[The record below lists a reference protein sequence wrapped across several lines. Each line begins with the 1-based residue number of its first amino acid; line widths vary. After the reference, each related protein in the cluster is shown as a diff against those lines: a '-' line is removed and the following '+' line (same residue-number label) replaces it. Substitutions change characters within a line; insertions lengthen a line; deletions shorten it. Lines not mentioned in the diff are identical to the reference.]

1 MGKRFFLSSL
11 KKRFPKLLM
20 PDRKSV
26 LRDYALI
33 VLGAAVGSFGLV
45 VFLVP
50 YKIAPGGIGGLATVL
65 HALWHFPV
73 GLTMLVFNVPLF
85 LLGLKFLGGSFGLRT
100 IVGIVLYSLFA
111 DLYGEILRIPVP
123 TDNIIMALVY
133 GGVLLGAG
141 LGLVLRGGGSTGGT
155 DIPAR
160 ILSRYSGLS
169 TGVSFLFFDTAIIA
183 FAGVVFGNID
193 LVLYG
198 FLALGVSIKVIDI
211 VLDGFSYARAAI
223 IVTDVPDIV
232 YYQIMAGLN
241 RGATLMQGRGMYT
254 DVAKSVIYCVIEKR
268 EVERLKRLVKVAD
281 SKAFVVIT
289 DVHEVM
295 GYGFRRRG
303 SA

>member
-1 MGKRFFLSSL
+1 MVKRFFLSSL
-11 KKRFPKLLM
+11 KERFPKLLL
-20 PDRKSV
+20 PDWKST
-26 LRDYALI
+26 LRDYILI
-33 VLGAAVGSFGLV
+33 FVGAAVGSFGLV

-50 YKIAPGGIGGLATVL
+50 YRIAPGGVGGLATVI
-65 HALWHFPV
+65 HFLWHVPV
-73 GLTMLVFNVPLF
+73 GLTMLAFNVPLF

-100 IVGIVLYSLFA
+100 IFGIVLYSIFA
-111 DLYGEILRIPVP
+111 DLYGEILRIPIL

-133 GGVLLGAG
+133 GAVLLGVG

-160 ILSRYSGLS
+160 ILSRYTGLS

-183 FAGVVFGNID
+183 FAGAVFGEID

-198 FLALGVSIKVIDI
+198 FVALGVSIKVIDI

-232 YYQIMAGLN
+232 YYQIMAGLD
-241 RGATLMQGRGMYT
+241 RGATLVKGRGMYT
-254 DVAKSVIYCVIEKR
+254 DVDKNVIYCVIEKR
-268 EVERLKRLVKVAD
+268 EVERLKRMVKVAD
-281 SKAFVVIT
+281 PRAFVVIT
-289 DVHEVM
+289 EVHEVV

>member
-1 MGKRFFLSSL
+1 MGKNLFLSSL
-11 KKRFPKLLM
+11 RQKFPKLKL
-20 PDRKSV
+20 PDWKSA

-33 VLGAAVGSFGLV
+33 VVGAAVGSFGLV
-45 VFLVP
+45 AFLVP
-50 YKIAPGGIGGLATVL
+50 HKIAPGGIGGLATAL
-65 HALWHFPV
+65 HHLWGLPV

-85 LLGLKFLGGSFGLRT
+85 LVGLRFLGGSFGPRT
-100 IVGIVLYSLFA
+100 VAGIVLYSLFA
-111 DLYGEILRIPVP
+111 DLYGEIVRIGPL
-123 TDNIIMALVY
+123 TDDTVMAMIY
-133 GGVLLGAG
+133 GAVLLGLG

-160 ILSRYSGLS
+160 VLSRCTGLS
-169 TGVSFLFFDTAIIA
+169 TGVGFLVFDSLIIS
-183 FAGVVFGNID
+183 FAGVVFREID

-198 FLALGVSIKVIDI
+198 FLALGVSVKVIDV
-211 VLDGFSYARAAI
+211 VLDGFSYARAAL

-254 DVAKSVIYCVIEKR
+254 DEERNVIYCVIEKR
-268 EVERLKRLVKVAD
+268 EVERLKRLVKLAD
-281 SKAFVVIT
+281 SRAFVVIT
-289 DVHEVM
+289 DVHEVL